1 MTVGQPG
8 GRILPVGPGMGAT
21 QAGCKV
27 MSPTRAA
34 GRPPI
39 ITVAEPFPIMPGP
52 PGTQPGS
59 VHGAV
64 TRGRLPVS
72 DVIYLAV
79 AVGFIGTYTTFSTF
93 MLESSRQLEDGSG
106 IKAILNLMGSILV
119 GLLAVRVGMALA
131 ARG

>member
-1 MTVGQPG
+1 MKTVVNYLAIG
-8 GRILPVGPGMGAT
+8 GAGFLGA
-21 QAGCKV
+21 
-27 MSPTRAA
+27 MSRYF
-34 GRPPI
+34 
-39 ITVAEPFPIMPGP
+39 VATMCARVFGTAFPI
-52 PGTQPGS
+52 GTFVINISGS
-59 VHGAV
+59 LFLGWFFAV